1 MTRKKLTV
9 EKTLPLPGLMSSKA
23 SESGGLSVLGR
34 NAPGKASVPEKPN
47 DPESLHNCLP
57 LQTTFITSSLLDQS
71 AAAHVGAVTS
81 ARSRLLIMSITGI
94 HPESTNEKMSKK
106 IIQWRNNSGEIDVF
120 EAAKYF
126 SGVNEEYYFGYNN
139 NNQMLHNKQQNLR
152 GGRMSFDM
160 PMMRNS
166 SSLLPSQTT
175 YHIMDQK
182 PKNKKDQKKY
192 KQPSSP
198 GGRLAS
204 FLNSIFNQTSSK
216 KKKSSQSLK
225 DQEDESPSGRRKR
238 RSTISHF
245 SFRSS
250 SNITTTTTTTTN
262 STTNSTSSDSKSS
275 SNSGFR
281 TPPPYAP
288 TPTKSYK
295 DFKSFGLGKQQH
307 EVYGDKKNATDYS
320 WLDEKLKLSKN
331 NGVYYSDKYNKNTNN
346 GLLLS
351 EKSKTYN
358 KVVDVDVD
366 VDVDDDADSDSSS
379 DLFDLPNIDLD
390 YYSSSGLPVYETT
403 HMDNIK
409 RGAPISSGSI

>member
-1 MTRKKLTV
+1 
-9 EKTLPLPGLMSSKA
+9 MS
-23 SESGGLSVLGR
+23 
-34 NAPGKASVPEKPN
+34 N
-47 DPESLHNCLP
+47 
-57 LQTTFITSSLLDQS
+57 
-71 AAAHVGAVTS
+71 
-81 ARSRLLIMSITGI
+81 ITGI
-94 HPESTNEKMSKK
+94 HPESSTTTTEKMSKK
-106 IIQWRNNSGEIDVF
+106 IIQCRNNSGEIDVF

-126 SGVNEEYYFGYNN
+126 SGANDQDYCSCYNN
-139 NNQMLHNKQQNLR
+139 NKKQNLR

-166 SSLLPSQTT
+166 SSLLVPSQTT
-175 YHIMDQK
+175 TYHHQQLHHIMDQK
-182 PKNKKDQKKY
+182 PIMSKKDQKKY

-204 FLNSIFNQTSSK
+204 FLNSLFNQTSSK
-216 KKKSSQSLK
+216 KKKSSSISQSLK
-225 DQEDESPSGRRKR
+225 DQEDDQSPSGRRKR
-238 RSTISHF
+238 RSSISHF

-250 SNITTTTTTTTN
+250 SNITTTTTTINSTTN
-262 STTNSTSSDSKSS
+262 TTNSTSSDSKSI

-295 DFKSFGLGKQQH
+295 DFKNFA
-307 EVYGDKKNATDYS
+307 YGDHLKKSNITSDYS
-320 WLDEKLKLSKN
+320 WLDEKLKLSVKN
-331 NGVYYSDKYNKNTNN
+331 NGVHSSDKYNKNNTNN

-351 EKSKTYN
+351 SEKTKTYN
-358 KVVDVDVD
+358 KVVDVD
-366 VDVDDDADSDSSS
+366 DDGDSDSSS

-409 RGAPISSGSI
+409 RGAPISSGAI

>member
-1 MTRKKLTV
+1 
-9 EKTLPLPGLMSSKA
+9 
-23 SESGGLSVLGR
+23 
-34 NAPGKASVPEKPN
+34 
-47 DPESLHNCLP
+47 
-57 LQTTFITSSLLDQS
+57 
-71 AAAHVGAVTS
+71 
-81 ARSRLLIMSITGI
+81 MSITGI
-94 HPESTNEKMSKK
+94 HPESTTEKMSKK
-106 IIQWRNNSGEIDVF
+106 IIQWRKNSGEIDVF

-126 SGVNEEYYFGYNN
+126 SGANEEYYSGYNN
-139 NNQMLHNKQQNLR
+139 KQSLR
-152 GGRMSFDM
+152 GGRKSFDM

-175 YHIMDQK
+175 YHHHIMDQK
-182 PKNKKDQKKY
+182 PTIIKKDQKKY

-204 FLNSIFNQTSSK
+204 FLNSLFNQTSSK

-225 DQEDESPSGRRKR
+225 DEDDQSPSGRRKR
-238 RSTISHF
+238 RSSISHF

-250 SNITTTTTTTTN
+250 SNIITTTN
-262 STTNSTSSDSKSS
+262 TNTTNSSSSDSKSS
-275 SNSGFR
+275 LNSGFR

-307 EVYGDKKNATDYS
+307 EVYGDKKNATDNS

-331 NGVYYSDKYNKNTNN
+331 NGVYYSDKYKNTSN

-351 EKSKTYN
+351 EKTKTYN
-358 KVVDVDVD
+358 RVV
-366 VDVDDDADSDSSS
+366 VDDDDGDSDSSS

-409 RGAPISSGSI
+409 RGAPISTGAI